1 MQKGINMYVI
11 KTGNQFV
18 KATSY
23 GFISTTSSLQKA
35 SLFKTLKEARAQSK
49 QVIEDFSKSD
59 KHNIESMN
67 EMTKLLTKNETALAK
82 AKTKLDGLKAQP
94 HEQVESQVNTTKRS
108 IQRLEDE
115 IRELKYAMKVVHDDM
130 KNNMSMNKPVVFKL
144 TLEVA

>member
-1 MQKGINMYVI
+1 MNKGINMYVI
-11 KTGNQFV
+11 KTGNQFI

-35 SLFKTLKEARAQSK
+35 SLFKTLKEAQAQSK
-49 QVIEDFSKSD
+49 QVIEDFSASD

-82 AKTKLDGLKAQP
+82 AKTKLDGLKSQP
-94 HEQVESQVNTTKRS
+94 HEKVESQVNTTKRS

-115 IRELKYAMKVVHDDM
+115 IRELKYAMKVVHNDM
-130 KNNMSMNKPVVFKL
+130 KNSMSMNKPVVYKL